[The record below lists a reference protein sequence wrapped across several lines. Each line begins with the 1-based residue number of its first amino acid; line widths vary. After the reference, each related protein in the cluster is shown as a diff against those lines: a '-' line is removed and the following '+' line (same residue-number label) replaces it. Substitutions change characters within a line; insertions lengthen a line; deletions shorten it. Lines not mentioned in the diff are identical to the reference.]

1 MKRTLLVVALLLIAA
16 GTVMATGAV
25 PFDGPSDDL
34 DAANDSGVVLA
45 PADTANGD
53 RYAELDDAG
62 ELNVTLDAIAGST
75 TRINDVF
82 ELGFEGRTAS
92 DLPANITIEY
102 DSDRIT
108 ILRMDTDE
116 PVGSETIMLEP
127 NESITLGFEI
137 GGDLPDGG
145 SFVEPVTYRATVPN
159 SIIEI
164 RFDTGG
170 DDDRTVSI
178 IDPSEDFD
186 ETSDPNLTVPPR
198 AIINRTTGDGSAF
211 ANEITSNRTEFEGVT
226 ADAVIQ
232 TGETISLSGSRSL
245 VDTSYAIDIN
255 RRLVS
260 LFDIPVSEAEAN
272 ESATIN
278 VPLDAEQFNGTDPS
292 EATLARLTDDDWQ
305 SLPTTVNESADEGVP
320 GRVVLQARTP
330 GFSVFGVFA
339 QAETTY
345 LWESD
350 GETTEGRTA
359 SFSFDEP
366 GMHRINLTITDAFGQ
381 SNTTTYRVLANDP
394 PSVDIEPE
402 VLPVN
407 ETIRLRADVTN
418 VVGEETITW
427 RFEDGTTA
435 TGQEIN
441 RSFERDEIANVTVE
455 DEFGATGTDEAVAGL
470 QGANPILNVFQW
482 QLGFEGRIAVVLVL
496 SILIIGIIRWVIA
509 ERYYRSEER
518 SDDRD
523 LI

>member
-1 MKRTLLVVALLLIAA
+1 
-16 GTVMATGAV
+16 
-25 PFDGPSDDL
+25 
-34 DAANDSGVVLA
+34 
-45 PADTANGD
+45 
-53 RYAELDDAG
+53 
-62 ELNVTLDAIAGST
+62 
-75 TRINDVF
+75 
-82 ELGFEGRTAS
+82 
-92 DLPANITIEY
+92 
-102 DSDRIT
+102 
-108 ILRMDTDE
+108 
-116 PVGSETIMLEP
+116 
-127 NESITLGFEI
+127 
-137 GGDLPDGG
+137 
-145 SFVEPVTYRATVPN
+145 
-159 SIIEI
+159 
-164 RFDTGG
+164 
-170 DDDRTVSI
+170 
-178 IDPSEDFD
+178 
-186 ETSDPNLTVPPR
+186 
-198 AIINRTTGDGSAF
+198 
-211 ANEITSNRTEFEGVT
+211 
-226 ADAVIQ
+226 
-232 TGETISLSGSRSL
+232 
-245 VDTSYAIDIN
+245 
-255 RRLVS
+255 VS